1 MEWLI
6 IGVTG
11 AAITVVLLRAK
22 RKQSPPVIGRL
33 NFDSYKADELDQRGL
48 LDRTKWRCSLGLSPA
63 SARVSSC

>member
-33 NFDSYKADELDQRGL
+33 NFDSYKAGELDQRGL
-48 LDRTKWRCSLGLSPA
+48 LDRTKWR
-63 SARVSSC
+63 